1 MFIHENHITLCK
13 TGAFW
18 RAVSMERVMQRLKVA
33 AMGAVRMVLKTYWR
47 LSFSFSSMYS
57 SFM

>member
-1 MFIHENHITLCK
+1 
-13 TGAFW
+13 
-18 RAVSMERVMQRLKVA
+18 MERVMQRLKVA